1 MYDYFASLSYPEAV
15 EALENLE
22 AYEGYDAQGN
32 DIRNQCVS
40 L

>member
-1 MYDYFASLSYPEAV
+1 MFQYFDSLTYDEAV

-22 AYEGYDAQGN
+22 AYEGYDASGN
-32 DIRNQCVS
+32 DIRNQCVV

>member
-1 MYDYFASLSYPEAV
+1 MLKYFDSLSFAKAV

-22 AYEGYDAQGN
+22 AYEGYDASGN
-32 DIRNQCVS
+32 DIRNQCVV